1 MDAELPPVPPRPD
14 LGRETAPPATWRH
27 VEPGRMGV
35 GTIVGAGFRLWAESW
50 FRWGVIAFA
59 FSGLTAILIA
69 FVDPLTSTY
78 GADYWFGERPFYT
91 PDPNPLA
98 VVISLVGGLFLGPW
112 EALVLTR
119 AALHST
125 VEEPLKTRATL
136 GRTIRGVHS
145 LLWIFVLLVLVVGVI
160 GFLVGVFTTAADPS
174 ADDALGGIL
183 AIVLVGSLLWIVPR
197 LATLSHVFVGA
208 DQRGTK
214 AIGGAWRLSKGA
226 WGTSAGTVLLA
237 VLIGIAIAVIP
248 SLITSQMFTGAQVE
262 DAVPRAIVQS
272 LTTALVTPLGT
283 AIVTGLYL
291 ELRARKGMLDQQ
303 AMQANLARFD

>member
-1 MDAELPPVPPRPD
+1 
-14 LGRETAPPATWRH
+14 
-27 VEPGRMGV
+27 
-35 GTIVGAGFRLWAESW
+35 
-50 FRWGVIAFA
+50 
-59 FSGLTAILIA
+59 
-69 FVDPLTSTY
+69 
-78 GADYWFGERPFYT
+78 
-91 PDPNPLA
+91 
-98 VVISLVGGLFLGPW
+98 
-112 EALVLTR
+112 
-119 AALHST
+119 
-125 VEEPLKTRATL
+125 
-136 GRTIRGVHS
+136 
-145 LLWIFVLLVLVVGVI
+145 LVLVVGVI
-160 GFLVGVFTTAADPS
+160 GCLVGVSTTAADPS

-183 AIVLVGSLLWIVPR
+183 AILLVGSLLWIVPR

-237 VLIGIAIAVIP
+237 VLIGITIAVIP

-303 AMQANLARFD
+303 ALRANLARFD